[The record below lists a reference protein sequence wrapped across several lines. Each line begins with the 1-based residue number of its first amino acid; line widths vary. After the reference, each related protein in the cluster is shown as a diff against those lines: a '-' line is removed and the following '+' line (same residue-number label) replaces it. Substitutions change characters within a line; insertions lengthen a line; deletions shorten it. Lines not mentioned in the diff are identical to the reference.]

1 MFNLEKVNEIHGW
14 NCAFEDDISKI
25 KSLFPSQNFSILP
38 NQNDL
43 LKGFFE
49 FYSQVSFEKEIF
61 LTRDAKI
68 VSIDK
73 KTELTKLSQFI
84 NIQDPFD
91 LGHNLT
97 VNIPKSTLERFN
109 LECKG
114 SSELLQYGQEPK
126 RSANKGWGLILLT
139 TKKSLPVFNNTKEL
153 VEKSFINLK
162 IEDPKKIPEKISLR
176 KAIDFVM
183 FLLTDCLL
191 FQKLDPNS
199 IKEKPKK
206 RTRILNQICDKVDSL
221 GLNCSPKRLRT
232 GMASQDPNKPT
243 QTYVCVIDE
252 SLNNNCE
259 VEFESDEA
267 NILASYYLSVVKNTW
282 QGRRPAKRDL
292 IKNVSGLNDL
302 EIERKTSEKLF
313 EVPNDEPINFKIQF
327 SYSEKFLN
335 ETNGHSLSNLN
346 IKFDLLNGDNQAKR
360 QQELINFTT
369 LVHFLDIYINNC
381 QEKIFEQWNDIYQNT
396 LEI

>member
-1 MFNLEKVNEIHGW
+1 M
-14 NCAFEDDISKI
+14 
-25 KSLFPSQNFSILP
+25 P

-49 FYSQVSFEKEIF
+49 FYSQFSFEKEIF
-61 LTRDAKI
+61 LTRDVKT
-68 VSIDK
+68 VLTEN
-73 KTELTKLSQFI
+73 KTELSKLSQFI

-91 LGHNLT
+91 LSHNLT
-97 VNIPKSTLERFN
+97 VNIPKSTLERFV

-114 SSELLQYGQEPK
+114 SNELLQYGQEPK

-139 TKKSLPVFNNTKEL
+139 TKKSLPVFNNNKDL
-153 VEKSFINLK
+153 VEKSLINLK
-162 IEDPKKIPEKISLR
+162 IEDPKKMPENISLR

-191 FQKLDPNS
+191 FQKMDPTT

-232 GMASQDPNKPT
+232 GEASSTDGSRPT

-259 VEFESDEA
+259 IEFESDEA
-267 NILASYYLSVVKNTW
+267 KTLASYYLSVVRNTW
-282 QGRRPAKRDL
+282 QGRRPVKRDL
-292 IKNVSGLNDL
+292 IKNFSELNDL
-302 EIERKTSEKLF
+302 DLERRTSEKLF
-313 EVPNDEPINFKIQF
+313 ENSKDKPVNFKIQF
-327 SYSEKFLN
+327 SYSEEFLS
-335 ETNGHSLSNLN
+335 ETNGKNLSNLN
-346 IKFDLLNGDNQAKR
+346 IKFDLLDGEDQRKR
-360 QQELINFTT
+360 QEELINFTS

-381 QEKIFEQWNDIYQNT
+381 QERLYEQWNA
-396 LEI
+396 